1 MAVSRPEFVILG
13 AGALGSIIGAH
24 LARAGRS
31 VMMLARGQRARDIER
46 DGLRIRGLAEFTQQV
61 PVLNDPSRFVAADVL
76 IIATKA
82 IATGATLAAIRGASV
97 QSVFSVQNGIMKND
111 HLIATWG
118 VGAALGALADTS
130 GELLPSG
137 EVLFT
142 RNEQLRIG
150 EIAGGHSVRAQRIAA
165 SIDAAGVRTGAVPD
179 IESLEWSKFAAWTG
193 LMSLSVATRAETWKF
208 LCDPD
213 LALIAARLVREVAPA
228 GRDSRRV
235 PRARGR
241 RNDSGRR
248 RTTQGD
254 RPPAPHVDTAGSE
267 RRPTSGG

>member
-61 PVLNDPSRFVAADVL
+61 AVLNDPLRFVAADVL

-82 IATGATLAAIRGASV
+82 IATAATLAAIQGASV

-150 EIAGGHSVRAQRIAA
+150 EIAGRNLL
-165 SIDAAGVRTGAVPD
+165 VRTGAHP
-179 IESLEWSKFAAWTG
+179 
-193 LMSLSVATRAETWKF
+193 
-208 LCDPD
+208 
-213 LALIAARLVREVAPA
+213 
-228 GRDSRRV
+228 
-235 PRARGR
+235 
-241 RNDSGRR
+241 
-248 RTTQGD
+248 
-254 RPPAPHVDTAGSE
+254 
-267 RRPTSGG
+267 